1 MNMTSSNYDSAQ
13 N

>member
-1 MNMTSSNYDSAQ
+1 MTSSNYDSAQ